1 MKIFQILAV
10 AALVALVFFVGNAS
24 ADPLMLAAC
33 VIAVPVDGMARD
45 FEAFRARL
53 ANAVSSALYEQRDEP
68 TIKSVADALDKIAT
82 AFDEYKKTNDER
94 IEAIR
99 KGQSTSD
106 LDAKLAKMD
115 QHIDALNEA
124 KSRLE
129 KVETKLA
136 RPGAQGGDRGEKQS
150 PEAEAY
156 KTAFLSWVR
165 NPGDPERRTALQQR
179 AKALRA
185 IEAKAFGDDD
195 GFETRAT
202 QTVTSTGSAGGF
214 ALPEVI
220 ERAIARLSVDI
231 SPIRQIAT
239 VRTVSSPDYKELIDV
254 GGAGFEWVGETDP
267 RSQTNTP
274 DLAEVA
280 PTFGMGSAKPQASE
294 ESLDDL
300 FFDVE
305 DWLISSAAEAI
316 AQGEGAAFVGGNGTK
331 KPTGFLAG
339 PAPLATADATR
350 AFGTLQY
357 IASGQ
362 AAAMPTSP
370 DVFLD
375 MVYALRARYRRNARW
390 VTAKL
395 LLASLRKYKNT
406 EGDYLWQPSLQAGT
420 PATFL
425 GYGITEAED
434 MPAVAAN
441 SFPLAFGDFKEGYLI
456 ADRVGMRITR
466 DEITTP
472 GFVKFYVRK
481 RVGGKLRNTQAIKLL
496 KIAAT

>member
-1 MKIFQILAV
+1 MNPMHMTMQRHHAAFHARLAV
-10 AALVALVFFVGNAS
+10 ALALGA
-24 ADPLMLAAC
+24 
-33 VIAVPVDGMARD
+33 
-45 FEAFRARL
+45 
-53 ANAVSSALYEQRDEP
+53 ALYEKREEP
-68 TIKSVADALDKIAT
+68 NIKSVSEALDKIAT
-82 AFDEYKKTNDER
+82 AFEEYKKTNDER
-94 IEAIR
+94 LEAAK
-99 KGQSTSD
+99 KGAGTAE

-129 KVETKLA
+129 KMEAKLA
-136 RPGAQGGDRGEKQS
+136 RPGATTGSRDERSS

-156 KTAFLSWVR
+156 KGAFLSWMR
-165 NPGDPERRTALQQR
+165 NPGDPELRTALQQR
-179 AKALRA
+179 GKELRRV
-185 IEAKAFGDDD
+185 EAKAMGDDD

-202 QTVTSTGSAGGF
+202 QTTTGTGSAGGF

-220 ERAIARLSVDI
+220 ERQIARLSVDI

-239 VRTVSSPDYKELIDV
+239 VRTVGSPDYKELVDIG
-254 GGAGFEWVGETDP
+254 GGAFEWVGEGDT

-274 DLAEVA
+274 NLAEVA
-280 PTFGMGSAKPQASE
+280 PTFGMASAKPQASE

-305 DWLISSAAEAI
+305 NWLVLSAAEAM
-316 AQGEGAAFVGGNGTK
+316 AQGEGSAFVGGDGTK
-331 KPTGFLAG
+331 KPTGFLGG
-339 PAPLATADATR
+339 PTPVATSDASR

-362 AAAMPTSP
+362 AAALPTSV
-370 DVFLD
+370 DTFYDL
-375 MVYALRARYRRNARW
+375 VYALRARYRANARW
-390 VTAKL
+390 VTSKL
-395 LLASLRKYKNT
+395 VLAAMRKYKDST
-406 EGDYLWQPSLQAGT
+406 GQYLWQNAVAAGQ
-420 PATFL
+420 PATFM
-425 GYGITEAED
+425 GYAVTEAED

-466 DEITTP
+466 DEITSP

-496 KIAAT
+496 KVAAS